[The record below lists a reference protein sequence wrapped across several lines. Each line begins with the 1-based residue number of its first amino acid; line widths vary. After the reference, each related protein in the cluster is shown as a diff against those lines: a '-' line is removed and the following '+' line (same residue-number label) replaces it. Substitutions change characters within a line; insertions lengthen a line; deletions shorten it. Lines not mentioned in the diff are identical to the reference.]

1 VLIVFLNRADGEIV
15 TAANH
20 DLLVPARQIGLALC
34 ANNYDNA
41 AFLGEHTV
49 FRRLCV
55 PLGSSDRS
63 KTIKHGHSGDSTP
76 PDSCLGSWQPQS
88 PGQRTLADRQTD
100 EGLQALRRSP
110 GGHTRLLKL
119 GTSIGQLG
127 LYIARVSVRVNIRMD
142 IQEPFFYRSLA
153 IRALRFYWSSRMML

>member
-1 VLIVFLNRADGEIV
+1 VVLIVFLNRADGEIV
-15 TAANH
+15 TAADH
-20 DLLVPARQIGLALC
+20 DLLVSARQIGLALC

-49 FRRLCV
+49 GGCVFRWGRRTV
-55 PLGSSDRS
+55 VKPLRMGIQVIPR
-63 KTIKHGHSGDSTP
+63 P

-127 LYIARVSVRVNIRMD
+127 RYIARVSVRVKIRMD

-153 IRALRFYWSSRMML
+153 IRALRFYSSSRMML

>member
-15 TAANH
+15 TAADH
-20 DLLVPARQIGLALC
+20 DLLVSARQIGLALC

-63 KTIKHGHSGDSTP
+63 KTIRHGHSGDSTSARLVP
-76 PDSCLGSWQPQS
+76 WILAAPITRAKDISRQANRRRAASSQAES
-88 PGQRTLADRQTD
+88 RRAQRAHPFAETRNQYWPAWAIYC
-100 EGLQALRRSP
+100 EGFRACQNQD
-110 GGHTRLLKL
+110 GHPRTFLL
-119 GTSIGQLG
+119 SITC
-127 LYIARVSVRVNIRMD
+127 N
-142 IQEPFFYRSLA
+142 PSLEV
-153 IRALRFYWSSRMML
+153 LFVV